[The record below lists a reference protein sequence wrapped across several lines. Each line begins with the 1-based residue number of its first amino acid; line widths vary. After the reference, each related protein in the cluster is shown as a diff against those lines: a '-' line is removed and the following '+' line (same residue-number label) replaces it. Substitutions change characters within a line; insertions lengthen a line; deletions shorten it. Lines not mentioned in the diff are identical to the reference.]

1 MLEEEELVMVKR
13 ISITDNYIHIKTLS
27 IEPVSTA
34 HSVQCLVVQCLVISV
49 NVIGKMIGLP
59 DLYIFS

>member
-27 IEPVSTA
+27 IEPLSTA
-34 HSVQCLVVQCLVISV
+34 HSVQFLVVQCL
-49 NVIGKMIGLP
+49 VIGKMIGLP
-59 DLYIFS
+59 DLHIFS